1 MLSHKDFGKTGL
13 NTAFTHFSHESV
25 MYPIA
30 KNVRKPIMWIEIKE
44 ISNSYDG
51 TSKGAHAKIKRGINV
66 IMGQST

>member
-1 MLSHKDFGKTGL
+1 
-13 NTAFTHFSHESV
+13 
-25 MYPIA
+25 
-30 KNVRKPIMWIEIKE
+30 MWIEIKE